1 VAIWVLTSTMQVS
14 DIAPHECKHCPKFA
28 ISPGDD
34 DTGPGMELD
43 IVYFRIDGND
53 VLKRAREG
61 CHFYQL
67 AISFVA
73 QEKVLPHWTLVITF
87 YSEMDNKL
95 NVYRV
100 QFVWRDGD
108 MHPVDGPVSNFGVFA
123 RPGQ

>member
-1 VAIWVLTSTMQVS
+1 MQVS

-28 ISPGDD
+28 ISPGDE

-67 AISFVA
+67 ATSFVA
-73 QEKVLPHWTLVITF
+73 REKSSHIGHLLSRSIPRWTT
-87 YSEMDNKL
+87 N
-95 NVYRV
+95 
-100 QFVWRDGD
+100 
-108 MHPVDGPVSNFGVFA
+108 
-123 RPGQ
+123 